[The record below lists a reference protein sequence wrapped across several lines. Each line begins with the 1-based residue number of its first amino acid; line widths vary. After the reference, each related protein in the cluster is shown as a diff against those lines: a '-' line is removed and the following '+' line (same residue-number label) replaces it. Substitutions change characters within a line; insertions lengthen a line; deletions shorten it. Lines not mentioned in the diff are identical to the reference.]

1 MIQPPYYTKSRHNH
15 KLIFHGDYAERLT
28 AWREFR
34 IMLESDPNALQ
45 QIITLYKDCPLTHTK
60 TNFFDRNTWPQAWN
74 LIEKNDYNTVDRL
87 LGMWYTLRLTDKYVQ
102 TKIDLLQCVEK
113 NKISMDNTVSY
124 HTLAVDNQYIVL
136 ENSAVLSQKEF
147 DKQFFSQYTYFN
159 L

>member
-1 MIQPPYYTKSRHNH
+1 M
-15 KLIFHGDYAERLT
+15 
-28 AWREFR
+28 
-34 IMLESDPNALQ
+34 
-45 QIITLYKDCPLTHTK
+45 
-60 TNFFDRNTWPQAWN
+60 
-74 LIEKNDYNTVDRL
+74 DRL

-147 DKQFFSQYTYFN
+147 DNHFISQYTYFN